1 LIRLV
6 TIGVALA
13 ALAIPVRALAA
24 TPVTSGAIRV
34 NASVGKV
41 RLGLPRT
48 SVVQRIGQP
57 VEQYT
62 ADDWGWDTTATSF
75 GVVFDGDRVA
85 RVSIAGKGSFCIRAG
100 ACLGR
105 KGGVGYL
112 KRRYG
117 SKLKFFEAEDGS
129 RAAMLVGRL
138 GHRRVFTIFG
148 ELTSRKAAG
157 KFRSVLLGDCD
168 RGVTRPC

>member
-1 LIRLV
+1 LVRLV

-48 SVVQRIGQP
+48 AVVQRIGEP
-57 VEQYT
+57 VEQYS
-62 ADDWGWDTTATSF
+62 ADDWGWDAPATSF

-85 RVSIAGKGSFCIRAG
+85 RISIAGKGTFCIRAHV
-100 ACLGR
+100 CLGR
-105 KGGVGYL
+105 KGGIGYL

-117 SKLKFFEAEDGS
+117 SRLEFFEAEDGS
-129 RAAMLVGRL
+129 RAAILIGRL

-148 ELTSRKAAG
+148 EITSRRAAG
-157 KFRSVLLGDCD
+157 KFRSVLLGDCN
-168 RGVTRPC
+168 RGATRPC

>member
-1 LIRLV
+1 MVRLV

-24 TPVTSGAIRV
+24 TPVTSGTLRV

-48 SVVQRIGQP
+48 SVVHRIGQP
-57 VEQYT
+57 VEQYS
-62 ADDWGWDTTATSF
+62 ADDWGWDATATSF
-75 GVVFDGDRVA
+75 GVLFDGDRVA
-85 RVSIAGKGSFCIRAG
+85 RISIAGKGAFCIRAHV
-100 ACLGR
+100 CVGR
-105 KGGVGYL
+105 RGGVGYL

-117 SKLKFFEAEDGS
+117 ARLKFFEAEDGS
-129 RAAMLVGRL
+129 LAAILVGRL

-148 ELTSRKAAG
+148 DLTSRKSAG
-157 KFRSVLLGDCD
+157 KFRSVLLGDCN